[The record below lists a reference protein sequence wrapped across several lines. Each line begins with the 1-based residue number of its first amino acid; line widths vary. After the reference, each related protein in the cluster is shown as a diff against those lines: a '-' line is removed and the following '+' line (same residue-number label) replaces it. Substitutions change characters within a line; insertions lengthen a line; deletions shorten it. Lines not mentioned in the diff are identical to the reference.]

1 MKTLNCP
8 IDDST
13 LADSKLGDQP
23 SMKCPECD
31 GSWISFEAFESLE
44 DKHFREDMVK
54 GQRRY
59 GEHAVD
65 NACPH
70 CGGHMTRFRYRGYN
84 VDLEA
89 CPSDAGFWLD
99 QGEDSLIKNVMKRR
113 VSNLSRSG
121 SAQKDWDRFRRG
133 GGRSFF
139 DKIKDLFS
147 G

>member
-13 LADSKLGDQP
+13 LADSKLGGQT

-31 GSWISFEAFESLE
+31 GSWISFEALDSLE

-65 NACPH
+65 HACPH

-84 VDLEA
+84 VELEA

-99 QGEDSLIKNVMKRR
+99 QGEDSLIKNVMKKR

-121 SAQKDWDRFRRG
+121 SAQKDWARFRRG